1 MREIIERL
9 HENRQIE
16 LARSILESN
25 GYAVEK
31 EVQLRPIGDM
41 IDTIYVVYENDT
53 SGYLTR
59 FIEKFLESHG
69 ASRGNADMFEGVHD
83 RDIAELYTILYQRI
97 VDQYGP
103 DYENLSLS
111 IINALGLDQVKE
123 SRENISHPTVLDVIK
138 RCGLEEFDKR
148 YTDVYGQSKNL
159 ENLDK
164 LKTLRVRS
172 AYINFPTNEVEI
184 IVI

>member
-1 MREIIERL
+1 
-9 HENRQIE
+9 
-16 LARSILESN
+16 
-25 GYAVEK
+25 
-31 EVQLRPIGDM
+31 
-41 IDTIYVVYENDT
+41 
-53 SGYLTR
+53 
-59 FIEKFLESHG
+59 
-69 ASRGNADMFEGVHD
+69 MFEGVHD